1 MNIQPIYPQMADTS
15 EIHCS
20 SCRKTK
26 CGSGAF
32 ADLDKHGAYLCVGC
46 TKTAIG
52 GVKASKLL
60 EDAQMRYFRAT
71 GGYCHGREKMPIRA
85 A

>member
-1 MNIQPIYPQMADTS
+1 MNIQPVYPPMAHGS
-15 EIHCS
+15 EITCS
-20 SCRKTK
+20 SCKRTK
-26 CGSGAF
+26 GGSGAF
-32 ADLDKHGAYLCVGC
+32 ADLDQMGAYLCVSC

-60 EDAQMRYFRAT
+60 EEAQMRYFRTT
-71 GGYCHGREKMPIRA
+71 GGYCHGMEKTPVRA

>member
-1 MNIQPIYPQMADTS
+1 MNIQPIYPQMAHWA
-15 EIHCS
+15 EIFCS

-26 CGSGAF
+26 QGSGAF
-32 ADLDKHGAYLCVGC
+32 ADLEQKGAYICISC

-60 EDAQMRYFRAT
+60 EEAQMRYFRAT
-71 GGYCHGREKMPIRA
+71 GGYCHGMEKTPVRA